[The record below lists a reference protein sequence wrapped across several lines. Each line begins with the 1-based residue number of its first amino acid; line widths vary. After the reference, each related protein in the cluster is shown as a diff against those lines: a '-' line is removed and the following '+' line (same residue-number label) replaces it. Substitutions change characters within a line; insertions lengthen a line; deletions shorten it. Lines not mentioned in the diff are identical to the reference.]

1 MGEVT
6 TFDNKYMSDMK
17 SYAVIDQEIKNL
29 TEKRDVFRDNL
40 LEAMQKYG
48 IKSIDNDVVKISMV
62 EPSESTTVD
71 LKKFEKQEPVDFAQ
85 LLEDYPKVTKRKG
98 SIRITVK
105 KDN

>member
-1 MGEVT
+1 MEIA
-6 TFDNKYMSDMK
+6 TFEHDHLSDMK

-29 TEKRDVFRDNL
+29 TEKRNVFRDNL
-40 LEAMQKYG
+40 LEAMEKHD
-48 IKSIDNDVVKISMV
+48 IKSIDNDVVKISLV

-98 SIRITVK
+98 SIRITIK
-105 KDN
+105 KEG